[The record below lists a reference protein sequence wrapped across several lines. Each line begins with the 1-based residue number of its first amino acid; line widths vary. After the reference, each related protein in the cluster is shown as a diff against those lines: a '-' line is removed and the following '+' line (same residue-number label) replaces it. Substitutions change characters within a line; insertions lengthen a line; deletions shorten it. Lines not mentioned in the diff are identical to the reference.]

1 MKDKKKTTISDI
13 ARETGYSKTTVS
25 FAFNAPSRIS
35 QEARDK
41 ILAVAKALDYT
52 PDPMARNFS
61 LGRHKSIGF
70 LLPQSLSDSLSNPYT
85 QAVLRGIGI
94 VAERNDNTLTIIP
107 PIHSSISEAIN
118 NATVDGLIS
127 MGLWFDPQIRE
138 SLRRRKLPLVLLDGA
153 DEDGPINLSIDDMSA
168 AYEEMKAVLDRGHR
182 KIAVISLPF
191 DVYAQLTPQETKT
204 IVRRRQAGYEKALN
218 EYNMSLKDVTIK
230 SCPATFQ
237 DGSRV
242 AGEFFESG
250 DHSCIVC
257 MSDVVALGVMDRARA
272 EGKNIP
278 DDISVV
284 GFDGIFGQY
293 SSGLCLTTVVQDAEK
308 KGIMSA
314 ELLFKVLDGEDVESH
329 HSFPYEFRVG
339 NTLKEIK

>member
-1 MKDKKKTTISDI
+1 MKSSKKTTISDI

-25 FAFNAPSRIS
+25 FAFNSPSRIS

-41 ILAVAKALDYT
+41 ILEVAKRLEYT

-85 QAVLRGIGI
+85 QSVLRGIGI
-94 VAERNDNTLTIIP
+94 VAERNDYTLTIIP
-107 PIHSSISEAIN
+107 PVHSSISEAIN

-138 SLRRRKLPLVLLDGA
+138 SLRRRKLPLVLIDGA

-168 AYEEMKAVLDRGHR
+168 AYEEMKAVLEKGHR

-191 DVYAQLTPQETKT
+191 DAYAQLTPQETKT
-204 IVRRRQAGYEKALN
+204 IVRRRQAGYEKALS
-218 EYNMSLKDVTIK
+218 EYNMSLKDINIV
-230 SCPATFQ
+230 SCLATFQ

-242 AGEFFESG
+242 AADFFENG
-250 DHSCIVC
+250 DYTCIVC
-257 MSDVVALGVMDRARA
+257 MSDVVALGVIDMARA
-272 EGKNIP
+272 VGKSVP
-278 DDISVV
+278 EDVSVV
-284 GFDGIFGQY
+284 GFDGIFSTY

-314 ELLFKVLDGEDVESH
+314 ELLFKVLEGEDVESH
-329 HSFPYEFRVG
+329 HSFPFEFREG
-339 NTLKEIK
+339 NTLKEI

>member
-1 MKDKKKTTISDI
+1 MKSSKKITISDI

-25 FAFNAPSRIS
+25 FAFNSPSRIS

-41 ILAVAKALDYT
+41 IFEVAERLEFT

-85 QAVLRGIGI
+85 QSVLRGIGI
-94 VAERNDNTLTIIP
+94 VAERNDNTVTIIP

-127 MGLWFDPQIRE
+127 MGLWFDSKIRE
-138 SLRRRKLPLVLLDGA
+138 SLKRRKLPLVLIDGA
-153 DEDGPINLSIDDMSA
+153 DSEGTINLSIDDTNA
-168 AYEEMKAVLDRGHR
+168 TYEVMKAVLKKGHR

-191 DVYAQLTPQETKT
+191 DAYAQLTPQETKT
-204 IVRRRQAGYEKALN
+204 IVRRRQAGYERALR
-218 EYNMSLKDVTIK
+218 EFNMSLKDIHVV
-230 SCPATFQ
+230 SCSATFQ

-242 AGEFFESG
+242 ADEFFKNG
-250 DHSCIVC
+250 DYTCIVC
-257 MSDVVALGVMDRARA
+257 MSDVVALGVIDRARSV
-272 EGKNIP
+272 GKVVPN
-278 DDISVV
+278 DISVV
-284 GFDGIFGQY
+284 GFDGIINAD

-308 KGIMSA
+308 KGIKSA
-314 ELLFKVLDGEDVESH
+314 ELLFKVLEGEEVESFH
-329 HSFPYEFRVG
+329 NFPYEFREG
-339 NTLKEIK
+339 NTLKEI

>member
-1 MKDKKKTTISDI
+1 
-13 ARETGYSKTTVS
+13 
-25 FAFNAPSRIS
+25 
-35 QEARDK
+35 
-41 ILAVAKALDYT
+41 
-52 PDPMARNFS
+52 
-61 LGRHKSIGF
+61 
-70 LLPQSLSDSLSNPYT
+70 
-85 QAVLRGIGI
+85 
-94 VAERNDNTLTIIP
+94 
-107 PIHSSISEAIN
+107 
-118 NATVDGLIS
+118 
-127 MGLWFDPQIRE
+127 
-138 SLRRRKLPLVLLDGA
+138 
-153 DEDGPINLSIDDMSA
+153 
-168 AYEEMKAVLDRGHR
+168 
-182 KIAVISLPF
+182 
-191 DVYAQLTPQETKT
+191 
-204 IVRRRQAGYEKALN
+204 
-218 EYNMSLKDVTIK
+218 MSLKDVTIK

>member
-35 QEARDK
+35 QEAREK

-85 QAVLRGIGI
+85 QSVLRGIGI
-94 VAERNDNTLTIIP
+94 VAEKNDNMLTIIP

-127 MGLWFDPQIRE
+127 MGLWFDPEIRE
-138 SLRRRKLPLVLLDGA
+138 SLRRRKLPLILIDGA
-153 DEDGPINLSIDDMSA
+153 DEEGQINLSIDDMSA
-168 AYEEMKAVLDRGHR
+168 AYEAMKAVLENGHR
-182 KIAVISLPF
+182 KIAIISLPF
-191 DVYAQLTPQETKT
+191 DAYAKLTPQETKT
-204 IVRRRQAGYEKALN
+204 IVRRRQAGYEKALA
-218 EYNMSLKDVTIK
+218 EYSMTLSDVTMV

-237 DGSRV
+237 DGVRL
-242 AGEFFESG
+242 ADYFFNSG
-250 DHSCIVC
+250 DYSCIVC
-257 MSDVVALGVMDRARA
+257 MSDVVALGVIDRARA
-272 EGKNIP
+272 VGKSVP

-284 GFDGIFGQY
+284 GFDGIFGSY

-314 ELLFKVLDGEDVESH
+314 ELLFKVLDGEVVESH
-329 HSFPYEFRVG
+329 QIFPYEFCLG